1 MRSPASLMLCLSI
14 ALVTLPC
21 AVGTAHAG
29 PSISSPEY
37 AERNG
42 IQLQVEALL
51 GDEDFA
57 GLEALANRYRRSGEA
72 TTSGTLKLT
81 HFYEAL
87 SNLYEADQISLGQ
100 DDPMRDRITRW
111 VKKYPRSPTSHVAM
125 AATMLGRGM
134 AYRGYGYSS
143 SISAEDAAHFHA
155 YTEAASNYLA
165 EHKKKCAS
173 DAGWY
178 ELALSAAVRLNW
190 EATDLVA
197 LVDEGMAKHPG
208 DTMIPFMAAQY
219 FAPKWGGSP
228 YAVESM
234 ARRALEAVPEHDRPA
249 LYARIYWSTAGSY
262 YSSPF
267 AEKQVDWPLM
277 SQGIDD
283 VLARYPSDWNLQNFA
298 HFACQAGDK
307 AKTRSLM
314 DRITLPMELH
324 AWWDADVYEHC
335 RQWSREAS

>member
-1 MRSPASLMLCLSI
+1 MRSPASLVLCLFI
-14 ALVTLPC
+14 ALATLQF

-29 PSISSPEY
+29 PSESSPEY

-42 IQLQVEALL
+42 IQLQVEGLL
-51 GDEDFA
+51 GQEDFA
-57 GLEALANRYRRSGEA
+57 GLEALAKKYRRSGET

-87 SNLYEADQISLGQ
+87 SNLYEADKIPLGQ
-100 DDPMRDRITRW
+100 DDPKRDRITRW
-111 VKKYPRSPTSHVAM
+111 AKKYPRSATSHLAM
-125 AATMLGRGM
+125 AATLLGRGM
-134 AYRGYGYSS
+134 AYRGYDYSS
-143 SISAEDAAHFHA
+143 SVSAQDTAHFHA
-155 YTEAASNYLA
+155 YTEAAMSYLA
-165 EHKKKCAS
+165 DHKNTCAS

-178 ELALSAAVRLNW
+178 ELASSAAVRLNW
-190 EATDLVA
+190 DATDLMA

-208 DTMIPFMAAQY
+208 NLTIPFVAAQY
-219 FAPKWGGSP
+219 FSPKWGGTP

-234 ARRALEAVPEHDRPA
+234 ARRALETVPERDRPA

-267 AEKQVDWPLM
+267 VEKQVDWPLM

-314 DRITLPMELH
+314 DRITLPMELY
-324 AWWDADVYEHC
+324 AWWDGDVYEYC